1 MSSPIRRA
9 LAATL
14 LAGTALTGLAATAA
28 DRPWYTQGAFTPTER
43 VEIRL
48 VNDLDE
54 DRVAS
59 PVVLTPDQLPMLRGD
74 QALTVTLV
82 DPDGAPRPAPDRER
96 QAQDGPHGHLVE
108 ANGRA
113 VDYQLDDL
121 NADGLWDELFLQVDL
136 KAHETKTL
144 YIYRGFQQ
152 RGWNPHFTHAG
163 IGSYMRHM
171 VPFWESEAVGWKLWF
186 PTDADVY
193 GKREPKLMASRL
205 YTENLD
211 GYAVSRIDPALGSD
225 IMSVDDSFGGG
236 GIGVFDDPAHPNLA
250 SRPRF
255 TPKSDQVNRFNGNG
269 LTDTRYA
276 FEVVTNGPL
285 RSMIRVKTMNWDSGH
300 GRYAVEQLY
309 TAYAHQNYSTARVTF
324 PTFAPKALN
333 SKVWGAAWAA
343 GIRKH
348 DPEEI
353 AYQKGGV
360 VITGGSELVRN
371 PDDKE
376 AVQNGLRIDYAGS
389 ALVVRDTYKPAYV
402 FAAER
407 QGNHVFRVAPTP
419 DGRFEYLLAAAWSE
433 GPTLK
438 TADAF
443 KAYVLKTAR
452 AYNTPVRLEGVKDV
466 RRP

>member
-1 MSSPIRRA
+1 MTINRR
-9 LAATL
+9 L
-14 LAGTALTGLAATAA
+14 LATSAALLILASGAGAA
-28 DRPWYTQGAFTPTER
+28 ERPWYTQGAFAPTGR
-43 VEIRL
+43 IAIQVT
-48 VNDLDE
+48 NDLDG

-59 PVVLTPDQLPMLRGD
+59 PVTLTPEQLPMLRGA

-96 QAQDGPHGHLVE
+96 QAQDGPHGHLAE

-136 KAHETKTL
+136 KARETKTL

-152 RGWNPHFTHAG
+152 RGWNPHRTHAG
-163 IGSYMRHM
+163 IGSYMRHT

-193 GKREPKLMASRL
+193 GKRAPLLMSPRL
-205 YTENLD
+205 YGENLD
-211 GYAVSRIDPALGSD
+211 GYAVSRIDPKLGSD

-236 GIGVFDDPAHPNLA
+236 GIGVFDDLA
-250 SRPRF
+250 RPDAVSRPRF
-255 TPKSDQVNRFNGNG
+255 TPRSDQANRFNGNG

-285 RSMIRVKTMNWDSGH
+285 RSMVRVKTMNWDSGR
-300 GRYAVEQLY
+300 GRYELEQLY
-309 TAYAHQNYSTARVTF
+309 TAYAGQNYSTARVIF
-324 PTFAPKALN
+324 KTFAPKA
-333 SKVWGAAWAA
+333 KGAAWAA

-353 AYQKGGV
+353 TYQQGGV

-376 AVQNGLRIDYAGS
+376 AVQNGFRIDYAGS
-389 ALVVRDTYKPAYV
+389 ALVVKDAYKPKYV
-402 FAAER
+402 FSGER
-407 QGNHVFRVAPTP
+407 QGNHLFKMAPSK
-419 DGRFEYLLAAAWSE
+419 DNQFEYMIAAAWSE

-443 KAYVLKTAR
+443 KTYVIKSAR
-452 AYNTPVRLEGVKDV
+452 EYNSPVRVSGIAEEK
-466 RRP
+466 R

>member
-1 MSSPIRRA
+1 MRIDHRLFALSA
-9 LAATL
+9 LAFLT
-14 LAGTALTGLAATAA
+14 AGAAQAV
-28 DRPWYTQGAFTPTER
+28 DRPWYTQGAFAPTER
-43 VEIRL
+43 IAIQVT
-48 VNDLDE
+48 NDLDE
-54 DRVAS
+54 DRVNS
-59 PVVLTPDQLPMLRGD
+59 PVVLTPAQLPMLRGA

-82 DPDGAPRPAPDRER
+82 DPDGTPRPAPDHER

-121 NADGLWDELFLQVDL
+121 DADGLWDELFLQVDL
-136 KAHETKTL
+136 KAHQTKTL

-152 RGWNPHFTHAG
+152 RGWNPHRTHAG
-163 IGSYMRHM
+163 IGSYMRHT

-193 GKREPKLMASRL
+193 GKRAPMLMSPRL
-205 YTENLD
+205 YGENLD
-211 GYAVSRIDPALGSD
+211 GYAVSRIDPKMGSD

-236 GIGVFDDPAHPNLA
+236 GIGVFDDPTKPDTV

-255 TPKSDQVNRFNGNG
+255 TPKSDQEHRFNGNG

-285 RSMIRVKTMNWDSGH
+285 RSMIRVKTMNWDSGR
-300 GRYAVEQLY
+300 GRYDVEQLY
-309 TAYAHQNYSTARVTF
+309 TAYAGQNYSTARVTF
-324 PTFAPKALN
+324 KTFAPKG
-333 SKVWGAAWAA
+333 KGAAWAA

-348 DPEEI
+348 DPEQI
-353 AYQKGGV
+353 AYQQGGV

-389 ALVVRDTYKPAYV
+389 ALVVRDAYKPKYV
-402 FAAER
+402 FGGDR
-407 QGNHVFRVAPTP
+407 QGNHLFKVAPTK
-419 DGRFEYLLAAAWSE
+419 DNQFEYMIAAAWSE

-438 TADAF
+438 TAEAF
-443 KAYVLKTAR
+443 KAYVIKSAR
-452 AYNTPVRLEGVKDV
+452 EYNSPVRVSGVTAEK
-466 RRP
+466 R

>member
-1 MSSPIRRA
+1 MVSPIGRA
-9 LAATL
+9 LFATSFIAAASFGSMTP
-14 LAGTALTGLAATAA
+14 AAE
-28 DRPWYTQGAFTPTER
+28 RPWYTQGAFAPSER

-59 PVVLTPDQLPMLRGD
+59 PVVLTPAQLPMLRGD
-74 QALTVTLV
+74 QVLTVTLV
-82 DPDGAPRPAPDRER
+82 DPDASPRPAPDRER

-136 KAHETKTL
+136 KARETKTL

-163 IGSYMRHM
+163 IGSYMRHL

-193 GKREPKLMASRL
+193 GKREPRLMASRL

-236 GIGVFDDPAHPNLA
+236 GIGVFDDPAHPDTV

-255 TPKSDQVNRFNGNG
+255 TPKSDQENRFNGNG

-324 PTFAPKALN
+324 STFAPKAA
-333 SKVWGAAWAA
+333 GATYAA

-353 AYQKGGV
+353 AYQQGGV
-360 VITGGSELVRN
+360 VITGGRELVRN
-371 PDDKE
+371 PDDKD

-389 ALVVRDTYKPAYV
+389 ALVVRDIYKPRYV
-402 FAAER
+402 FTPDR
-407 QGNHVFRVAPTP
+407 QGNHVYRVAPTP
-419 DGRFEYLLAAAWSE
+419 DGSFEYMIAAGWSE

-443 KAYVLKTAR
+443 KAYVLQIAR
-452 AYNTPVRLEGVKDV
+452 AYNTPVRLEKAVLE
-466 RRP
+466 RR

>member
-1 MSSPIRRA
+1 MLINRRLFATSA
-9 LAATL
+9 LFLT
-14 LAGTALTGLAATAA
+14 LAGGAQAA
-28 DRPWYTQGAFTPTER
+28 DRPWYTQGAFAPTER
-43 VEIRL
+43 IAIQVT
-48 VNDLDE
+48 NDLDE
-54 DRVAS
+54 DRVGS
-59 PVVLTPDQLPMLRGD
+59 PVTLTPEQLPMLRGA

-82 DPDGAPRPAPDRER
+82 DPDGKPRPAPDHER
-96 QAQDGPHGHLVE
+96 QAMEGPHGHLVE

-121 NADGLWDELFLQVDL
+121 DADGLWDELFLQVDL

-152 RGWNPHFTHAG
+152 RGWNPHRTHAG
-163 IGSYMRHM
+163 IGSYMRHT

-193 GKREPKLMASRL
+193 GKRSPMLMSPRL
-205 YTENLD
+205 YGENLD
-211 GYAVSRIDPALGSD
+211 GYAVSRIDPKLGSD

-236 GIGVFDDPAHPNLA
+236 GIGVFDDPARPDA
-250 SRPRF
+250 VSRPRF
-255 TPKSDQVNRFNGNG
+255 TPKSDQENRFNGNG

-285 RSMIRVKTMNWDSGH
+285 RSMIRVKTMNWDSGR

-309 TAYAHQNYSTARVTF
+309 TAYAGQNYSTARVTF
-324 PTFAPKALN
+324 KTFAPAAK
-333 SKVWGAAWAA
+333 SAAWAA

-348 DPEEI
+348 APEEI
-353 AYQKGGV
+353 IYQQGGV
-360 VITGGSELVRN
+360 AITGGSELVRN

-376 AVQNGLRIDYAGS
+376 AVQNGFRIDYAGS
-389 ALVVRDTYKPAYV
+389 ALVVRDAYRPTYVSSPD
-402 FAAER
+402 R
-407 QGNHVFRVAPTP
+407 QGNHVFKVAPTK
-419 DGRFEYLLAAAWSE
+419 DNRFEYMIAAAWSE

-443 KAYVLKTAR
+443 KAYVIKSAR
-452 AYNTPVRLEGVKDV
+452 EYNSPVRVSGVAEEK
-466 RRP
+466 R

>member
-1 MSSPIRRA
+1 MFSPTHRMLMA
-9 LAATL
+9 ASLASL
-14 LAGTALTGLAATAA
+14 LPAGASAMAAE
-28 DRPWYTQGAFTPTER
+28 RPWYTQGAFAPSER

-82 DPDGAPRPAPDRER
+82 DPDGPPRPAPDRER

-108 ANGRA
+108 AHGRA

-121 NADGLWDELFLQVDL
+121 DADGLWDELFLQVDL

-144 YIYRGFQQ
+144 YLYRGFQQ
-152 RGWNPHFTHAG
+152 RGWNPHFTHAAVG
-163 IGSYMRHM
+163 NYMRHL
-171 VPFWESEAVGWKLWF
+171 VPFWESETVGWKLWF
-186 PTDADVY
+186 PTDTDVY
-193 GKREPKLMASRL
+193 GKREPRLMASRL

-236 GIGVFDDPAHPNLA
+236 GIGVFDDPAEPDRV

-255 TPKSDQVNRFNGNG
+255 TPKSDQANRFNANG

-276 FEVVTNGPL
+276 FEVVANGPL

-309 TAYAHQNYSTARVTF
+309 TAYAHQNYSTARVSF
-324 PTFAPKALN
+324 QTFAPNAP
-333 SKVWGAAWAA
+333 GATWAA

-348 DPEEI
+348 DPEEV
-353 AYQKGGV
+353 AYQKDGV
-360 VITGGSELVRN
+360 VITGGRELVRN
-371 PDDKE
+371 PDDKD

-389 ALVVRDTYKPAYV
+389 ALVVRDLYRPTYV
-402 FAAER
+402 HTLDR
-407 QGNHVFRVAPTP
+407 QGNHIYRVAPTP
-419 DGRFEYLLAAAWSE
+419 DGRFEYMIAAGWSE

-438 TADAF
+438 TAEAF
-443 KAYVLKTAR
+443 KAYVLKAAR
-452 AYNTPVRLEGVKDV
+452 GYNAPVRLGSAKLEW
-466 RRP
+466 RS